1 MMYAAIMIL
10 VWEAVG
16 FGLSYHKGQMED
28 SVTWIGATLTADAG
42 GVRAQIKQSIIDD
55 ICGDLKR
62 MAAQN
67 VVSKKELHS
76 LIGKL
81 GHCASLLIIMRP
93 FLEPMWAALYSTG
106 SSNAPLDTL
115 RTKQISSPLQWF
127 QAFFTTRALPIER
140 YFRLDAYLRQGTVV
154 EIGTDDSPFGMG
166 GWLTIDGI
174 LTNYFATD
182 ITKADERS
190 TDAPEATRTVS
201 NVGKHWQYLSRS
213 TSGLRYG
220 SSIGLS

>member
-1 MMYAAIMIL
+1 
-10 VWEAVG
+10 
-16 FGLSYHKGQMED
+16 MED

-42 GVRAQIKQSIIDD
+42 GVRARIKQSIVDD

-93 FLEPMWAALYSTG
+93 FLEPLWAALYSTG
-106 SSNAPLDTL
+106 STDAPVYTVWA
-115 RTKQISSPLQWF
+115 KQISNSLQWLH
-127 QAFFTTRALPIER
+127 AFFTPRALPIER
-140 YFRLDAYLRQGTVV
+140 YFRLDAYLRQGTVI
-154 EIGTDDSPFGMG
+154 EIGTDASPFGMG

-182 ITKADERS
+182 ITEADE
-190 TDAPEATRTVS
+190 
-201 NVGKHWQYLSRS
+201 KM
-213 TSGLRYG
+213 YG
-220 SSIGLS
+220 CPRGDSDGQQL